1 MKTAH
6 TPGGPAPGEGRPPEN
21 QAAQL
26 PRPSGALTR
35 EILVPAIVVVLRKS
49 P

>member
-6 TPGGPAPGEGRPPEN
+6 KPAGPAPGEGRLPEN
-21 QAAQL
+21 QAAQ
-26 PRPSGALTR
+26 PPEASGALAR